1 MPKNKVFG
9 QAGGGIEV
17 SEQANLRFE
26 RGFNA
31 TGKCTIICRNSI
43 SFGQDVLVSWN
54 TLFMDSDQHSL
65 MDNDGKLLNY
75 DDSIKIGN
83 HVWTSSNVTIL
94 KKTVIGNKYVVGCNT
109 LIHDKFEQ
117 DNILIAGNP
126 ANIRRERINWSY
138 KKPRRLEYIET
149 N

>member
-1 MPKNKVFG
+1 M
-9 QAGGGIEV
+9 A
-17 SEQANLRFE
+17 
-26 RGFNA
+26 
-31 TGKCTIICRNSI
+31 
-43 SFGQDVLVSWN
+43 
-54 TLFMDSDQHSL
+54 
-65 MDNDGKLLNY
+65 NY

-83 HVWTSSNVTIL
+83 HVWISSNVTIL
-94 KKTVIGNKYVVGCNT
+94 KKTVIGNKCVVGCNT